1 MILLTYPA
9 QYTRWQFIAAV
20 DVITEVVLFFL
31 AIVLL
36 KGLFMS
42 IRRKLAVGF
51 AFIFR
56 FP

>member
-1 MILLTYPA
+1 M
-9 QYTRWQFIAAV
+9 RWQFIAAV
-20 DVITEVVLFFL
+20 DVITEILLFLL
-31 AIVLL
+31 AVILL

-42 IRRKLAVGF
+42 VRRKLAVGF